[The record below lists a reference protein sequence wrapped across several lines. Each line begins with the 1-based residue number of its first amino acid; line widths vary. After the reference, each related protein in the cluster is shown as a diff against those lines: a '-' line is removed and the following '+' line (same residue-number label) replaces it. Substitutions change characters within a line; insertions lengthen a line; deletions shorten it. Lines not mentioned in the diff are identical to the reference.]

1 MILSILFLY
10 PDMTLRKQLLY
21 MTIHLSLRC
30 VHHFSFPGK
39 LQAAPL
45 TLTPTF
51 TALVLN
57 QARGRLLPAQRWPS
71 LAGRPESPHL
81 GELTPALTQQL
92 PTFQAPQPPS
102 QMSLQGVLF
111 STRTDR
117 IQPNQATLRPP
128 LSTSTEQKGGTEPE
142 QPPYPNKMTPRKN

>member
-1 MILSILFLY
+1 VILSILFLY

-30 VHHFSFPGK
+30 VHHFSFPSK

-117 IQPNQATLRPP
+117 IQPNQATHPP
-128 LSTSTEQKGGTEPE
+128 PCPPPQSRKVEQS
-142 QPPYPNKMTPRKN
+142 QNNPPTPTK